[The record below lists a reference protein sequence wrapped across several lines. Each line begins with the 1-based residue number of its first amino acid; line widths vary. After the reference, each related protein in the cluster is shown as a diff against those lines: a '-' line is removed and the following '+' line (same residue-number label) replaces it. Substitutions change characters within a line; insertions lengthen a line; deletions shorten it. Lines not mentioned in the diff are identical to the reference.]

1 MATGFTPPTTNWNA
15 SDIPDEFN
23 SFKQYC
29 NLVFDGPFLKKTEK
43 ENASYIL
50 LWIGRQGV
58 DIYNSFVWENEQDKV
73 NPKAIWEKYEK
84 HLAPR
89 TNYTLARFQ
98 LQQLRQEPNENI
110 DDFMTRCRN
119 QAAKCK
125 FQDQQKTNERLTE
138 QFVIGTRHK
147 KAQEKILEKDENL
160 SLDEAIH
167 YARTYEA
174 TIPML
179 LN

>member
-1 MATGFTPPTTNWNA
+1 MATGFTPPTMNWNA
-15 SDIPDEFN
+15 SDVPDEFN

-29 NLVFDGPFLKKTEK
+29 NLIFDGPFLKKTEK
-43 ENASYIL
+43 EKASYIL

-73 NPKAIWEKYEK
+73 KPKIIWEKYEK

-89 TNYTLARFQ
+89 TNYRLARFQ
-98 LQQLRQEPNENI
+98 LPQLRQEPNENT

-125 FQDQQKTNERLTE
+125 FRDQQEINER
-138 QFVIGTRHK
+138 INR
-147 KAQEKILEKDENL
+147 
-160 SLDEAIH
+160 AISNWH
-167 YARTYEA
+167 
-174 TIPML
+174 
-179 LN
+179 